1 MSLGLVNL
9 PWWGVVVVTLLGT
22 HVTIVAVTVYL
33 HRCQAH
39 RALDLH
45 PAVAHFFRFWLW
57 LTTGMETR
65 QWIAVH
71 RKHHARVETAE
82 DPHSPKIFG
91 IRKLLL
97 EGAELYRAAIRRQ
110 DIIDKYGHG
119 APDDWLERN
128 VYAAHS
134 DKGYLVMLA
143 IDVLL
148 FGPIGL
154 VVFAVQMLWIPV
166 LAAGVI
172 NGVGHYRGY
181 RNFETADASTNIV
194 PVGIL
199 VGGEELHNNHHAFAS
214 SAKFS
219 VKAWEFDIGWLYIS
233 ALAALGLARVKK
245 VAPVPVLDERKTRA
259 DDDTVSAIITNRFQ
273 VMARYAKTV
282 VARVHAEELAKAG
295 AERCPALRS
304 VRGLLV
310 SEESLLTGDGRARLE
325 AALGESPA
333 LATVYAFK
341 QRLQGL
347 WMERHASQERLLHA
361 LEQWCREAEASG
373 IRALQEFAR
382 TLPRYSLAPA

>member
-9 PWWGVVVVTLLGT
+9 PWWGYVVFTLLTT
-22 HVTIVAVTVYL
+22 HVTIIAVTVYL

-45 PAVAHFFRFWLW
+45 PAVAHFFRLWLW

-71 RKHHARVETAE
+71 RKHHAKVETAE

-91 IRKLLL
+91 IRRLLL
-97 EGAELYRAAIRRQ
+97 EGAELYRAAIRKQ
-110 DIIDKYGHG
+110 DIIDRYGHG
-119 APDDWLERN
+119 APEDWLERN

-134 DKGYLVMLA
+134 DKGFLLLLA
-143 IDVLL
+143 IDVVM

-154 VVFAVQMLWIPV
+154 TVWAVQMLWIPV

-172 NGVGHYRGY
+172 NGVGHYWGY

-194 PVGIL
+194 PVGIII
-199 VGGEELHNNHHAFAS
+199 GGEELHNNHHAFAS

-219 VKAWEFDIGWLYIS
+219 VKSWEIDVGWLYIRV
-233 ALAALGLARVKK
+233 LAALGLARVKK
-245 VAPVPVLDERKTRA
+245 VAPVPVLVDDKTRA

-282 VARVHAEELAKAG
+282 LARVHAEELAKLG
-295 AERCPALRS
+295 ADRCGALRS
-304 VRGLLV
+304 ARRLLV
-310 SEESLLTGDGRARLE
+310 REESLLTGDARARLE

-341 QRLQGL
+341 QRLQAL
-347 WMERHASQERLLHA
+347 WMEHHASHDRLLQV
-361 LEQWCREAEASG
+361 LEQWCREAEESG
-373 IRALQEFAR
+373 IRALQDFAR
-382 TLPRYSLAPA
+382 TLPRYSLAAA